1 MSIGYGVK
9 IIIEDTGQEF
19 HSLNDWGLV
28 IGNNNYIGTPIQET
42 NYVTVPGAFRN
53 LDLSEVIT
61 GKPVFKSR
69 EINVLLGGLKNRLK
83 WDNIISEFRNYI
95 EGRVVH
101 LIFDNDS
108 CFYWRGRVEI
118 ANFDR
123 VRELGS
129 FNLRLSMADP
139 YKYDVFDS
147 EDEWEWDPFDFE
159 YGVIRY
165 IGPIEINNTSITV
178 PKGNMEVVPVFI
190 IDSIVSATLTVT
202 VNGTTY
208 SLVKGE
214 NRFPQLKVAGE
225 TEVILQFTGIGKG
238 TVKYRGGSL

>member
-28 IGNNNYIGTPIQET
+28 IGNNNYIGTPVQET

-69 EINVLLGGLKNRLK
+69 EINVLLGGLKNRLM
-83 WDNIISEFRNYI
+83 WDNIVSEFRNYI
-95 EGRVVH
+95 EGRIVH
-101 LIFDNDS
+101 LIFDNDLS
-108 CFYWRGRVEI
+108 FYWRGRVEI
-118 ANFDR
+118 VNFDR

-129 FNLRLSMADP
+129 FNLRLPIADP
-139 YKYDVFDS
+139 YKYDVFSS
-147 EDEWEWDPFDFE
+147 EDPWEWDPFDFE

-165 IGPIEINNTSITV
+165 IGPLEINDTAITV
-178 PKGNMEVVPVFI
+178 PKGNMETVPVFI
-190 IDSIVSATLTVT
+190 IDSITSSTLTVT
-202 VNGTTY
+202 ANGTTY
-208 SLVKGE
+208 ELTEGE
-214 NRFPQLKVAGE
+214 NRLPQLKVAGE
-225 TEVILQFTGIGKG
+225 SEVVLQFTGMGKG